1 MIFANFYGVIDG
13 GFIDL
18 MMGII
23 LNYSI
28 YKSSKD
34 KNLYEESGDFI
45 AMVFVFISTFLI
57 FYKILFDIYIVYNL
71 FKI

>member
-1 MIFANFYGVIDG
+1 
-13 GFIDL
+13 

-34 KNLYEESGDFI
+34 MNLYEESGDFI